1 MTVKEYIDNYGKK
14 VDTKSMSDKEAK
26 KLYYGG
32 DDNIKAGTSKSAE
45 RGMEIIKLLETINDK
60 KELAHTRY
68 LNQFGMEE
76 RQKIAKERTAATGTM
91 GAEWENLHQQGSDLI
106 KELMAIRDLS
116 EKAGAL
122 NDLDLW
128 NFWLE
133 GSLKG
138 TFSERSQFKT
148 DWDDIDLVQ
157 KSAPQ
162 PLGDTTILDEIIR
175 KKRQKELFEQL
186 GTPSTGGVIKP
197 QD

>member
-1 MTVKEYIDNYGKK
+1 
-14 VDTKSMSDKEAK
+14 
-26 KLYYGG
+26 
-32 DDNIKAGTSKSAE
+32 
-45 RGMEIIKLLETINDK
+45 
-60 KELAHTRY
+60 
-68 LNQFGMEE
+68 MEE

-116 EKAGAL
+116 EKAGAI

-148 DWDDIDLVQ
+148 DWDQIDLVQ
-157 KSAPQ
+157 KSDPQ